1 MFSLND
7 NELLEYIKEDISYFD
22 LTTYIQNSSDKKAK
36 MEIFTREDIVVSCSE
51 EASRIVELL
60 GCRVDFV
67 IPSKQI
73 VKAGEVILSF
83 SGDYEKVHQA
93 WRSSQV
99 ILEYSCKIATFTY
112 EMKQEISE
120 VNKNC
125 ELLTTRKTFPFS
137 KKFCIKSIM
146 MGGAM
151 PHRLGLSETILF
163 FPHHRVI
170 YADNNAFYR
179 AISGFKVK
187 TPEKRIV
194 VETNNFDDAKE
205 LMIYGVDVLQ
215 MDKVDISLLNKI
227 IEYKNQNFPYVKIL
241 AAGGINKTNAK
252 VFAKSG
258 VDGIVT
264 SGVYSCGMANLG
276 TKISILLPN

>member
-1 MFSLND
+1 M
-7 NELLEYIKEDISYFD
+7 EYIKEDIAYFD
-22 LTTYIQNSSDKKAK
+22 LTTYLQDSSNKKAK
-36 MEIFTREDIVVSCSE
+36 MDIYTREDIVVSCSE
-51 EASRIVELL
+51 EASRIAELI

-67 IPSKQI
+67 VPSRQKL
-73 VKAGEVILSF
+73 KAGETILSF

-99 ILEYSCKIATFTY
+99 ILEYSCKIATFAY

-163 FPHHRVI
+163 FPHHRVL

-179 AISGFKVK
+179 AIKGFKVR

-194 VETNNFDDAKE
+194 AESDSFEDAKE

-215 MDKVDISLLNKI
+215 MDKAEISLLNKI
-227 IEYKNQNFPYVKIL
+227 IEYKNQNFPHVKIM
-241 AAGGINKTNAK
+241 AAGGINKVNVKRYAQT
-252 VFAKSG
+252 G

-264 SGVYSCGMANLG
+264 SGVYGCGMANIG